1 VYTAVIQ
8 FLSVYVK
15 EEIEMIKTTSDLVH
29 EILKN
34 EPDCRNSDNIL
45 YLRVIQT
52 IGKQN
57 GIDIN
62 NMSVPTLFH
71 NMSAMKFPAFETVRR
86 TRQKVQECNPELR
99 ATDTVEAYRTVLE
112 EEYKD
117 YARRHV
123 V

>member
-1 VYTAVIQ
+1 
-8 FLSVYVK
+8 
-15 EEIEMIKTTSDLVH
+15 MGIKTTSDLVH

-34 EPDCRNSDNIL
+34 EPECRNSDNIL

-57 GIDIN
+57 GIDVN
-62 NMSVPTLFH
+62 TMSVPTLFR
-71 NMSAMKFPAFETVRR
+71 NMSAMKLPAFETVRR
-86 TRQKVQECNPELR
+86 TRQKVQECNEELR
-99 ATDTVEAYRTVLE
+99 ATDTVEAYREVLE
-112 EEYKD
+112 DEYRD

>member
-1 VYTAVIQ
+1 
-8 FLSVYVK
+8 
-15 EEIEMIKTTSDLVH
+15 MIKTTSDLVH
-29 EILKN
+29 EILKA
-34 EPDCRNSDNIL
+34 EPICRNSDNIL

-57 GIDIN
+57 GIDVN
-62 NMSVPTLFH
+62 NMPVPTLFH
-71 NMSAMKFPAFETVRR
+71 NMAAMKLPAFETVRR